1 MIAISRTLMLQKPA
15 VDIAARIISVST
27 GPSKMEDLISKEEE
41 ERDVSSAFNMV
52 PEIFT
57 VTPVRKWVPCT
68 VPRSIR
74 VYPC

>member
-52 PEIFT
+52 PEIFSHSCHE
-57 VTPVRKWVPCT
+57 VGNLHNAQSHT
-68 VPRSIR
+68 VP
-74 VYPC
+74 